1 MSYRRTLP
9 LALVACA
16 LSNPVAFAGDDDEAG
31 ETPQPLNDFFQSDS
45 VFPQGKGEWQVSV
58 GADFSKNAEHK
69 TTELTTGLE
78 YGITDSF
85 QVELEHTPY
94 IRIKPDA
101 EDEESLDGQG
111 NTSLGFQHS
120 WMNIGGSP
128 NSVAVGFDHEFSNG
142 DAAVVADE
150 DGGKPAAGNE
160 VRLTLAR
167 SLGDTGN
174 SMASLQLG
182 REFRQGANESFVNLA
197 AFHAVGKHVFTGEY
211 NWSEEESWVTPG
223 VFWKP
228 AKRLDVGAGIAFG
241 VGDTDG
247 HHALL
252 RLNYEF
258 D

>member
-9 LALVACA
+9 LALVAYA

-31 ETPQPLNDFFQSDS
+31 ETPQPLNDFFQSDA
-45 VFPQGKGEWQVSV
+45 VFPQDKGEWQVSV

-111 NTSLGFQHS
+111 NTSLGFQQS

-128 NSVAVGFDHEFSNG
+128 NSIALGYEHEFANG
-142 DAAVVADE
+142 DQAVITD
-150 DGGKPAAGNE
+150 DDDDPAAGDE
-160 VRLTLAR
+160 VRITFAR
-167 SLGDTGN
+167 HLDNSGN

-182 REFRQGANESFVNLA
+182 REFREGGNESFANLA
-197 AFHAVGKHVFTGEY
+197 AFQAVGRQVFTGEY
-211 NWSEEESWVTPG
+211 NWSEEESWLTPG
-223 VFWKP
+223 MYWKP
-228 AKRLDVGAGIAFG
+228 ATGLDVGAAVAFG

-247 HHALL
+247 HRALL

-258 D
+258 